1 MIEEKELENFDDEE
15 NKEEQ
20 EEVVNEENEIVTDEV
35 VDEKELENI
44 EEGIVPE
51 LIDKDL
57 AGLVKSSFLEY
68 AMSVIVSRA
77 LPDVRDGLKPVHRR
91 IIFGMNEL
99 GNGPDKP
106 HKKCAR
112 IVGDVMGRFHPH
124 GDSSIYSALVRLA
137 QPFSV
142 RYTLVDGHGNFG
154 SIDGDDPA
162 AMRYTEA
169 RMSKIALEMVRDIK
183 KDTVDLIP
191 NYDGE
196 DEEPVALP
204 SRFPNILV
212 NGGTGIAVGMATN
225 IPPHNLGETIDATLA
240 IYENPDIT
248 IPELLEI
255 IPGPDFPTGAY
266 IMGKSGI
273 VKAYETGQGTIIV
286 RSKCEIDYKGPSGK
300 PRIIV
305 SEIPYGVNKANMIT
319 RMGELA
325 RDKVIDGLTD
335 IRDESSGEDIRVVI
349 ELRKDVVPE
358 VILNQLFKLTQLQS
372 SYGINMLVLV
382 NGEPK
387 VLGIKPLLSHYM
399 DHQFDVVTRR
409 IKFDL
414 ARDEERAHILEGLIK
429 ALTNIDEVVDT
440 IRKSRNNEDA
450 IAQLSE
456 KFDLSEK
463 QAKAVLGMT
472 LSKLTSL
479 ETEKIENECK
489 ELLAQINEY
498 KRILA
503 DKNEIYKVIKA
514 EMLEIKERF
523 SDKRRSQIIGGEF
536 NIDDEDLIPQEDIII
551 TLTVNGYIKRVPVD
565 TYRTQKRGGRGMKG
579 MSTNEDD
586 VVDKIVMANTH
597 EDVLFFTNF
606 GKVYRIRGHQIPE
619 YSRQSKGIPAI
630 NLFKMD
636 PTEKVRSIISIDN
649 KSDDLTDEHTLIF
662 VTKHGITKR
671 VALSEFA
678 RINANGKIA
687 VGLKENDELID
698 VKLTD
703 GNAEIFIAS
712 SNGKVVRFNEN
723 DIRVMGRTA
732 SGVRGIN
739 VGSGEVVGVA
749 TSLEG
754 KYILVISERGYGKK
768 SKMEDYRLTKRG
780 GQGVLTI
787 KTSEKNGNLAKIVAV
802 NGEEDVLV
810 VTNLGII
817 IRTSLKEVNVSA
829 RNTLGVRIIK
839 LSNNQKVSSL
849 CVTEA
854 YDEEEETPVVENK
867 LEEVVSEAS
876 SSEVVESEVNE
887 EIIEE
892 NIDEVEEELLEEE
905 TLEDEEEIVEEET
918 DEEM

>member
-1 MIEEKELENFDDEE
+1 MSDKERLNEFIEAEK
-15 NKEEQ
+15 Q
-20 EEVVNEENEIVTDEV
+20 EDNS
-35 VDEKELENI
+35 NI
-44 EEGIVPE
+44 EVANLSET
-51 LIDKDL
+51 
-57 AGLVKSSFLEY
+57 VKKSFLEY
-68 AMSVIVSRA
+68 AMSVIVARA
-77 LPDVRDGLKPVHRR
+77 LPDVKDGMKPVHRR
-91 IIFGMNEL
+91 ILFGMSEA
-99 GNGPDKP
+99 GITPSIP
-106 HKKCAR
+106 HKKSAR
-112 IVGDVMGRFHPH
+112 IVGDVMGKYHPH
-124 GDSSIYSALVRLA
+124 GDSSIYEAMVRLA
-137 QPFSV
+137 QNFST
-142 RYTLVDGHGNFG
+142 RYPLVDGHGNFG

-358 VILNQLFKLTQLQS
+358 VILNQLYKLTQLQS

-387 VLGIKPLLSHYM
+387 VLGIKPLLSYYM

-649 KSDDLTDEHTLIF
+649 KSGDLTDEHTLIF

-671 VALSEFA
+671 VSLSEFA

-739 VGSGEVVGVA
+739 VGTGEVVGVA

-867 LEEVVSEAS
+867 VEEVVSEAS
-876 SSEVVESEVNE
+876 SSEVVENEVNK

-892 NIDEVEEELLEEE
+892 NVDEVEDELLEEE

>member
-1 MIEEKELENFDDEE
+1 MSDKERLNEFIEAEK
-15 NKEEQ
+15 Q
-20 EEVVNEENEIVTDEV
+20 EDNS
-35 VDEKELENI
+35 NI
-44 EEGIVPE
+44 EVANLSET
-51 LIDKDL
+51 
-57 AGLVKSSFLEY
+57 VKKSFLEY
-68 AMSVIVSRA
+68 AMSVIVARA
-77 LPDVRDGLKPVHRR
+77 LPDVKDGMKPVHRR
-91 IIFGMNEL
+91 ILFGMSEA
-99 GNGPDKP
+99 GITPSIP
-106 HKKCAR
+106 HKKSAR
-112 IVGDVMGRFHPH
+112 IVGDVMGKYHPH
-124 GDSSIYSALVRLA
+124 GDSSIYEAMVRLA
-137 QPFSV
+137 QNFST
-142 RYTLVDGHGNFG
+142 RYPLVDGHGNFG

-358 VILNQLFKLTQLQS
+358 VILNQLYKLTQLQS

-387 VLGIKPLLSHYM
+387 VLGIKPLLSYYM

-649 KSDDLTDEHTLIF
+649 KSGDLTDEHTLIF

-739 VGSGEVVGVA
+739 VGTGEVVGVA

-867 LEEVVSEAS
+867 VEEVVSEAS
-876 SSEVVESEVNE
+876 SSEVVENEVNE

-892 NIDEVEEELLEEE
+892 NVDEVEEELLEEE
-905 TLEDEEEIVEEET
+905 TFEDEEEIVEEET

>member
-1 MIEEKELENFDDEE
+1 MSDKEKLNEFIEDSKAEDN
-15 NKEEQ
+15 N
-20 EEVVNEENEIVTDEV
+20 T
-35 VDEKELENI
+35 NI
-44 EEGIVPE
+44 EIANLSET
-51 LIDKDL
+51 
-57 AGLVKSSFLEY
+57 VKKSFLEY
-68 AMSVIVSRA
+68 AMSVIVARA
-77 LPDVRDGLKPVHRR
+77 LPDVKDGMKPVHRR
-91 IIFGMNEL
+91 ILFGMSEA
-99 GNGPDKP
+99 GITPSIP
-106 HKKCAR
+106 HKKSAR
-112 IVGDVMGRFHPH
+112 IVGDVMGKYHPH
-124 GDSSIYSALVRLA
+124 GDSSIYEAMVRLA
-137 QPFSV
+137 QKFST
-142 RYTLVDGHGNFG
+142 RYPLVDGHGNFG

-248 IPELLEI
+248 VQELMEI

-273 VKAYETGQGTIIV
+273 VKAYETGQGAIIV
-286 RSKCEIDYKGPSGK
+286 RSKCEIDYKGTGGK

-305 SEIPYGVNKANMIT
+305 SEVPYGVNKANMIT

-358 VILNQLFKLTQLQS
+358 VILNQLYKLTQLQS

-387 VLGIKPLLSHYM
+387 VLGIKSLLTYYM

-414 ARDEERAHILEGLIK
+414 AKDEERAHILQGLIK
-429 ALTNIDEVVDT
+429 ALLNIDEVVET
-440 IRKSRNNEDA
+440 IKASKNNEDST
-450 IAQLSE
+450 IQLCQRFELSE
-456 KFDLSEK
+456 R

-472 LSKLTSL
+472 LSKLNSL
-479 ETEKIENECK
+479 ETEKIENEHK
-489 ELLAQINEY
+489 ELEEEINEF

-514 EMLEIKERF
+514 EMLEIKERY
-523 SDKRRSQIIGGEF
+523 SDKRRSEILGGEF
-536 NIDDEDLIPQEDIII
+536 NIDDEDLIPQENIII
-551 TLTVNGYIKRVPVD
+551 TLTVNGYIKRVPED
-565 TYRTQKRGGRGMKG
+565 TYRTQKRGGKGMKG
-579 MSTNEDD
+579 MSTNDDD

-597 EDVLFFTNF
+597 EDVLFFTNY

-619 YSRQSKGIPAI
+619 YSRTSKGIPAI
-630 NLFKMD
+630 NLLKMD
-636 PTEKVRSIISIDN
+636 QDEKVRSIISINNKDDN
-649 KSDDLTDEHTLIF
+649 LTDEHSLVF
-662 VTKHGITKR
+662 VTKNGITKR
-671 VALSEFA
+671 VFLSEFA
-678 RINANGKIA
+678 RINQNGKIA
-687 VGLKENDELID
+687 IGLKDDDELID

-712 SNGKVVRFNEN
+712 SNGKVVRFNEQ
-723 DIRVMGRTA
+723 DVRCMGRTA
-732 SGVRGIN
+732 SGVKGIN
-739 VGSGEVVGVA
+739 VGDGEVVGVA

-754 KYILVISERGYGKK
+754 KYILVISEYGYGKM
-768 SKMEDYRLTKRG
+768 SDMNDYRLTKRG
-780 GQGVLTI
+780 SQGVSTI
-787 KTSEKNGNLAKIVAV
+787 KTSEKNGSLAKIVAV
-802 NGEEDVLV
+802 DGEEDILV

-817 IRTSLKEVNVSA
+817 IRTSLKEVKVA
-829 RNTLGVRIIK
+829 GRNTLGVRIIR
-839 LSNNQKVSSL
+839 LANEQKVSSL

-854 YDEEEETPVVENK
+854 VEE
-867 LEEVVSEAS
+867 
-876 SSEVVESEVNE
+876 
-887 EIIEE
+887 
-892 NIDEVEEELLEEE
+892 EVEENTEVASNEE
-905 TLEDEEEIVEEET
+905 TTTNE
-918 DEEM
+918 

>member
-1 MIEEKELENFDDEE
+1 MSDKERFNEFIEAEK
-15 NKEEQ
+15 Q
-20 EEVVNEENEIVTDEV
+20 EDNS
-35 VDEKELENI
+35 NI
-44 EEGIVPE
+44 AVAKLSET
-51 LIDKDL
+51 
-57 AGLVKSSFLEY
+57 VKKSFLEY
-68 AMSVIVSRA
+68 ALSGIVARA
-77 LPDVRDGLKPVHRR
+77 LPDVKDGMKPVHRR
-91 IIFGMNEL
+91 ILFGMSEA
-99 GNGPDKP
+99 GITPSIP
-106 HKKCAR
+106 HKKSAR
-112 IVGDVMGRFHPH
+112 IVGDVMGKYNPH
-124 GDSSIYSALVRLA
+124 GDSSIYEAMVRLA
-137 QPFSV
+137 HNFST
-142 RYTLVDGHGNFG
+142 RYPLVDGHGNFG

-204 SRFPNILV
+204 SRFPKFLV

-387 VLGIKPLLSHYM
+387 VLGIKPLLSYYM

-703 GNAEIFIAS
+703 GNEEIFIAS

-739 VGSGEVVGVA
+739 VGNGEVVGVA

-854 YDEEEETPVVENK
+854 YDEEEESPVVENK
-867 LEEVVSEAS
+867 VEEVVSEAS

-892 NIDEVEEELLEEE
+892 NVDEVEEELLEEE

>member
-1 MIEEKELENFDDEE
+1 MSDKEKLNEFIEAEK
-15 NKEEQ
+15 Q
-20 EEVVNEENEIVTDEV
+20 EDNS
-35 VDEKELENI
+35 NI
-44 EEGIVPE
+44 EVANLSET
-51 LIDKDL
+51 
-57 AGLVKSSFLEY
+57 VKKSFLEY
-68 AMSVIVSRA
+68 AMSVIVARA
-77 LPDVRDGLKPVHRR
+77 LPDVKDGMKPVHRR
-91 IIFGMNEL
+91 ILFGMSEA
-99 GNGPDKP
+99 GITPSIP
-106 HKKCAR
+106 HKKSAR
-112 IVGDVMGRFHPH
+112 IVGDVMGKYHPH
-124 GDSSIYSALVRLA
+124 GDSSIYEAMVRLA
-137 QPFSV
+137 QNFST
-142 RYTLVDGHGNFG
+142 RYPLVDGHGNFG

-305 SEIPYGVNKANMIT
+305 SEIPYAVNKANMIT

-358 VILNQLFKLTQLQS
+358 VILNQLYKLTQLQS

-387 VLGIKPLLSHYM
+387 VLGIKPLLTYYM

-429 ALTNIDEVVDT
+429 ALSNIDEVVDT

-503 DKNEIYKVIKA
+503 DKNEIYKVIKS

-636 PTEKVRSIISIDN
+636 PAEKVRSIISIDN
-649 KSDDLTDEHTLIF
+649 KSGNLTDNHTLIF

-671 VALSEFA
+671 VALSEFV

-712 SNGKVVRFNEN
+712 SNGKVVRFNEE

-739 VGSGEVVGVA
+739 VGNGEVVGVA

-854 YDEEEETPVVENK
+854 YDEEEENPVVENK
-867 LEEVVSEAS
+867 MEEVVSEVP
-876 SSEVVESEVNE
+876 SSEVVENEVNE

-892 NIDEVEEELLEEE
+892 NVDEMEEELLEEE
-905 TLEDEEEIVEEET
+905 TLEDEEEIFDEEI

>member
-1 MIEEKELENFDDEE
+1 MSDKERLNEFIEAEK
-15 NKEEQ
+15 Q
-20 EEVVNEENEIVTDEV
+20 EDNS
-35 VDEKELENI
+35 NI
-44 EEGIVPE
+44 EVANLSET
-51 LIDKDL
+51 
-57 AGLVKSSFLEY
+57 VKKSFLEY
-68 AMSVIVSRA
+68 AMSVIVARA
-77 LPDVRDGLKPVHRR
+77 LPDVKDGMKPVHRR
-91 IIFGMNEL
+91 ILFGMSEA
-99 GNGPDKP
+99 GITPSIP
-106 HKKCAR
+106 HKKSAR
-112 IVGDVMGRFHPH
+112 IVGDVMGKYHPH
-124 GDSSIYSALVRLA
+124 GDSSIYEAMVRLA
-137 QPFSV
+137 QNFST
-142 RYTLVDGHGNFG
+142 RYPLVDGHGNFG

-358 VILNQLFKLTQLQS
+358 VILNQLYKLTQLQS

-387 VLGIKPLLSHYM
+387 VLGIKPLLSYYM

-649 KSDDLTDEHTLIF
+649 KSGDLTDEHTLIF

-739 VGSGEVVGVA
+739 VGTGEVVGVA

-854 YDEEEETPVVENK
+854 YDEEETPVVENK
-867 LEEVVSEAS
+867 VEEVVSDAS
-876 SSEVVESEVNE
+876 SSEVVENEANE

-892 NIDEVEEELLEEE
+892 NVDEVEEELLEEE

>member
-1 MIEEKELENFDDEE
+1 MSDKDTLNEFIEAEKAEDN
-15 NKEEQ
+15 NS
-20 EEVVNEENEIVTDEV
+20 
-35 VDEKELENI
+35 NI
-44 EEGIVPE
+44 EIANLSET
-51 LIDKDL
+51 
-57 AGLVKSSFLEY
+57 VKKSFLEY
-68 AMSVIVSRA
+68 AMSVIVARA
-77 LPDVRDGLKPVHRR
+77 LPDVKDGMKPVHRR
-91 IIFGMNEL
+91 ILFGMSEA
-99 GNGPDKP
+99 GITPSIP
-106 HKKCAR
+106 HKKSAR
-112 IVGDVMGRFHPH
+112 IVGDVMGKYHPH
-124 GDSSIYSALVRLA
+124 GDSSIYEAMVRLA
-137 QPFSV
+137 QNFST
-142 RYTLVDGHGNFG
+142 RYPLVDGHGNFG

-204 SRFPNILV
+204 SRFPNVLV

-248 IPELLEI
+248 IPELMEV

-286 RSKCEIDYKGPSGK
+286 RSKCEIDYKGPGGK

-305 SEIPYGVNKANMIT
+305 SEIPYAVNKANMIT

-335 IRDESSGEDIRVVI
+335 IRDESAGEDIRVVI

-358 VILNQLFKLTQLQS
+358 VILNQLYKLTTLQT

-387 VLGIKPLLSHYM
+387 ILGIKSLLTYYM

-409 IKFDL
+409 IKYDL
-414 ARDEERAHILEGLIK
+414 ARDEERAHILQGLIK
-429 ALTNIDEVVDT
+429 ALLNIDEVVDT
-440 IRKSRNNEDA
+440 IKKSKNNEDSVLGLC
-450 IAQLSE
+450 QRFE
-456 KFDLSEK
+456 LSEK
-463 QAKAVLGMT
+463 QAKAVLAMT
-472 LSKLTSL
+472 LSKLNSL
-479 ETEKIENECK
+479 ETEKIENEHR
-489 ELLAQINEY
+489 ELEEEIAEF

-503 DKNEIYKVIKA
+503 DKNEIYQVIKK
-514 EMLEIKERF
+514 EMLEIKEKY
-523 SDKRRSQIIGGEF
+523 SDKRRSEILGGEF

-551 TLTVNGYIKRVPVD
+551 TLTVNGYIKRVPED
-565 TYRTQKRGGRGMKG
+565 TYRTQKRGGKGMKG
-579 MSTNEDD
+579 MSTNDDD

-597 EDVLFFTNF
+597 EDVLFFTNY

-619 YSRQSKGIPAI
+619 YSRTSKGIPAI
-630 NLFKMD
+630 NLLKMD
-636 PTEKVRSIISIDN
+636 QNEKVRSIISINN
-649 KSDDLTDEHTLIF
+649 KDESLTDEHSLVF
-662 VTKHGITKR
+662 VTKNGITKR
-671 VALSEFA
+671 VFLSEFT
-678 RINANGKIA
+678 RINQNGKIA
-687 VGLKENDELID
+687 IGLKDDDELID

-712 SNGKVVRFNEN
+712 SNGKVVRFNEQ
-723 DIRVMGRTA
+723 DVRCMGRTA

-739 VGSGEVVGVA
+739 VAGGEVVGVA

-754 KYILVISERGYGKK
+754 KYILVISEYGYGKM
-768 SKMEDYRLTKRG
+768 SDINDYRLTKRG
-780 GQGVLTI
+780 SQGVLTI
-787 KTSEKNGNLAKIVAV
+787 KTSEKNGSLAKIVAV
-802 NGEEDVLV
+802 NGEEDILV

-817 IRTSLKEVNVSA
+817 IRTSLKEVKVA
-829 RNTLGVRIIK
+829 GRNTLGVRIIR
-839 LSNNQKVSSL
+839 LANDQKVSSL

-854 YDEEEETPVVENK
+854 TEEEVEENNQVVENN
-867 LEEVVSEAS
+867 
-876 SSEVVESEVNE
+876 EVVETNEVVENVETTNE
-887 EIIEE
+887 E
-892 NIDEVEEELLEEE
+892 
-905 TLEDEEEIVEEET
+905 
-918 DEEM
+918 

>member
-1 MIEEKELENFDDEE
+1 MFL
-15 NKEEQ
+15 
-20 EEVVNEENEIVTDEV
+20 
-35 VDEKELENI
+35 
-44 EEGIVPE
+44 
-51 LIDKDL
+51 
-57 AGLVKSSFLEY
+57 SS
-68 AMSVIVSRA
+68 S
-77 LPDVRDGLKPVHRR
+77 
-91 IIFGMNEL
+91 
-99 GNGPDKP
+99 
-106 HKKCAR
+106 
-112 IVGDVMGRFHPH
+112 
-124 GDSSIYSALVRLA
+124 
-137 QPFSV
+137 
-142 RYTLVDGHGNFG
+142 
-154 SIDGDDPA
+154 
-162 AMRYTEA
+162 
-169 RMSKIALEMVRDIK
+169 
-183 KDTVDLIP
+183 
-191 NYDGE
+191 
-196 DEEPVALP
+196 
-204 SRFPNILV
+204 
-212 NGGTGIAVGMATN
+212 
-225 IPPHNLGETIDATLA
+225 
-240 IYENPDIT
+240 
-248 IPELLEI
+248 
-255 IPGPDFPTGAY
+255 
-266 IMGKSGI
+266 
-273 VKAYETGQGTIIV
+273 
-286 RSKCEIDYKGPSGK
+286 
-300 PRIIV
+300 
-305 SEIPYGVNKANMIT
+305 
-319 RMGELA
+319 
-325 RDKVIDGLTD
+325 
-335 IRDESSGEDIRVVI
+335 
-349 ELRKDVVPE
+349 
-358 VILNQLFKLTQLQS
+358 
-372 SYGINMLVLV
+372 
-382 NGEPK
+382 
-387 VLGIKPLLSHYM
+387 LS
-399 DHQFDVVTRR
+399 
-409 IKFDL
+409 
-414 ARDEERAHILEGLIK
+414 
-429 ALTNIDEVVDT
+429 NIDEVVET
-440 IRKSRNNEDA
+440 IKKSRNNEDA
-450 IAQLSE
+450 INQLSE
-456 KFDLSEK
+456 RFELSEK

-489 ELLAQINEY
+489 ELLAQISEY

-630 NLFKMD
+630 NLLKMD

-649 KSDDLTDEHTLIF
+649 KSGNITDDHTLIF
-662 VTKHGITKR
+662 VTKQGITKR
-671 VALSEFA
+671 VAISEFT

-687 VGLKENDELID
+687 VGLKDNDELID

-712 SNGKVVRFNEN
+712 SNGKVVRFNEE

-732 SGVRGIN
+732 SGVRGIS
-739 VGSGEVVGVA
+739 VGDGEVVGVA

-754 KYILVISERGYGKK
+754 KYILVISEYGYGKK

-839 LSNNQKVSSL
+839 LSNGQKVSSL

-854 YDEEEETPVVENK
+854 LDEEEKEELTENIVVNETSIVEN
-867 LEEVVSEAS
+867 EV
-876 SSEVVESEVNE
+876 
-887 EIIEE
+887 IEE
-892 NIDEVEEELLEEE
+892 KELIEEELEEE
-905 TLEDEEEIVEEET
+905 VLEN
-918 DEEM
+918 EEM

>member
-1 MIEEKELENFDDEE
+1 MSDKERLNEFIEAEK
-15 NKEEQ
+15 Q
-20 EEVVNEENEIVTDEV
+20 EDNS
-35 VDEKELENI
+35 NI
-44 EEGIVPE
+44 EVANLSET
-51 LIDKDL
+51 
-57 AGLVKSSFLEY
+57 VKKSFLEY
-68 AMSVIVSRA
+68 AMSVIVARA
-77 LPDVRDGLKPVHRR
+77 LPDVKDGMKPVHRR
-91 IIFGMNEL
+91 ILFGMSEA
-99 GNGPDKP
+99 GITPSIP
-106 HKKCAR
+106 HKKSAR
-112 IVGDVMGRFHPH
+112 IVGDVMGKYHPH
-124 GDSSIYSALVRLA
+124 GDSSIYEAMVRLA
-137 QPFSV
+137 QNFST
-142 RYTLVDGHGNFG
+142 RYPLVDGHGNFG

-358 VILNQLFKLTQLQS
+358 VILNQLYKLTQLQS

-387 VLGIKPLLSHYM
+387 VLGIKPLLSYYM

-649 KSDDLTDEHTLIF
+649 KSCDLTDEHTLIF

-739 VGSGEVVGVA
+739 VGNGEVVGVA

-867 LEEVVSEAS
+867 VEEVVSEAS
-876 SSEVVESEVNE
+876 SSEVVENEVNE

-892 NIDEVEEELLEEE
+892 NVDEVEEELLEEE

>member
-1 MIEEKELENFDDEE
+1 
-15 NKEEQ
+15 
-20 EEVVNEENEIVTDEV
+20 
-35 VDEKELENI
+35 
-44 EEGIVPE
+44 
-51 LIDKDL
+51 
-57 AGLVKSSFLEY
+57 
-68 AMSVIVSRA
+68 
-77 LPDVRDGLKPVHRR
+77 
-91 IIFGMNEL
+91 
-99 GNGPDKP
+99 
-106 HKKCAR
+106 
-112 IVGDVMGRFHPH
+112 
-124 GDSSIYSALVRLA
+124 
-137 QPFSV
+137 
-142 RYTLVDGHGNFG
+142 
-154 SIDGDDPA
+154 
-162 AMRYTEA
+162 MRYTEA

-387 VLGIKPLLSHYM
+387 VLGIKPLLSYYM

-703 GNAEIFIAS
+703 GNEEIFIAS

-739 VGSGEVVGVA
+739 VGNGEVVGVA

-854 YDEEEETPVVENK
+854 YDEEEESPVVENK
-867 LEEVVSEAS
+867 VEEVVSEAS

-892 NIDEVEEELLEEE
+892 NVDEVEEELLEEE